1 LRRVADLKSKAGRLN
16 SKIKKK
22 LRMLNS
28 GQPPIAPQESV
39 TSSLASQVANTTL
52 GPLASHGMT
61 NEEAEKILL
70 DAELRAQGQTTATAA
85 TATGPPAQTVTIDA
99 ATFTQMQQMMQFQ
112 QQQMQQM
119 MQQRQFQ
126 PNIMPPPPP
135 PPENEEVKEV
145 KEEKPVARCKHNP
158 EWCTRKLTLSN
169 GTSHS
174 GRCSAKSKD
183 EDAEMA
189 GVLSAGGPTSSEQAK
204 RVNKL
209 KRKPVE
215 ELAKDLETT
224 QQQADDI
231 KLAIKY
237 AKQDKRNALKKEQE
251 KIAADA
257 AAAEERIQAE
267 LRALGSSSQDW

>member
-1 LRRVADLKSKAGRLN
+1 
-16 SKIKKK
+16 
-22 LRMLNS
+22 MLNS

-39 TSSLASQVANTTL
+39 TSALASQVAGTSL
-52 GPLASHGMT
+52 MT

-70 DAELRAQGQTTATAA
+70 DADRRAAQQTATTATTA

-99 ATFTQMQQMMQFQ
+99 GSFAQMQQQMQFQ
-112 QQQMQQM
+112 QQQMMQMQQM
-119 MQQRQFQ
+119 MQQQ
-126 PNIMPPPPP
+126 PKQQNFMPPPPP
-135 PPENEEVKEV
+135 PPPPEKV
-145 KEEKPVARCKHNP
+145 EEKPVVRCKHNP

-189 GVLSAGGPTSSEQAK
+189 GVLSAGGPTGSEQAK

-215 ELAKDLETT
+215 ELVKDLETT
-224 QQQADDI
+224 QQQGDDI

-251 KIAADA
+251 KNAADA

-267 LRALGSSSQDW
+267 LRELGSASQDW